1 MGISSGKSFHARNCH
16 RQNCRDDPRSSQGK
30 RDSKRTQVGYGLIL
44 ATVAALS
51 GTASWAD
58 ALKLA
63 YWNTELEAKGPGIL
77 AQSILRKNSPA
88 VDRVLRAIEALDAD
102 VLVLGGFDYDAGG
115 LALTALNQAL
125 AKPYPHLRPLRPN
138 TGVPTGVDVDGNGRL
153 GEAADAQGYGLFP
166 GQGGLAILS
175 RLPFSDDLGADYSS
189 FLWKDLP
196 GADLSALT
204 DDAKAVLRLSATS
217 HSDTVVTL
225 RQGQN
230 LHLLTWHGTTPAFD
244 GPEDRNGKRNADETR
259 FWTLLLDGALPYPP
273 PPAPFVIIG
282 QANADPE
289 KGDGSPDA
297 IRALLADPRLQSP
310 LSGDTSDYGGT
321 IGPLRTAYILPSA
334 DLAVTDA
341 GMAAAPPGARHR
353 LIWVDLRF

>member
-1 MGISSGKSFHARNCH
+1 MAA
-16 RQNCRDDPRSSQGK
+16 
-30 RDSKRTQVGYGLIL
+30 GLAFVL
-44 ATVAALS
+44 AHSVQAADLR
-51 GTASWAD
+51 
-58 ALKLA
+58 LA
-63 YWNTELEAKGPGIL
+63 YWNSDLSRNGPGLL
-77 AQSILRKNSPA
+77 ARDLMRGTAPDVQA
-88 VDRVLRAIEALDAD
+88 AAQAIAGLKAD
-102 VLVLGGFDYDAGG
+102 ILVLSGFDFDAGG
-115 LALTALNQAL
+115 LALRALNDRL
-125 AKPYPHLRPLRPN
+125 PNPYPHLLPLRPN
-138 TGVPTGVDVDGNGRL
+138 TGIPTELDLDGNGHRN
-153 GEAADAQGYGLFP
+153 EARDAQGFGLFP
-166 GQGGLAILS
+166 GQGGMALLS
-175 RLPFSDDLGADYSS
+175 RLPILTEEAQDFSGL
-189 FLWKDLP
+189 LWRDLP
-196 GADLSALT
+196 GASLPPLPPGAPDI
-204 DDAKAVLRLSATS
+204 LRLSTTG
-217 HSDTVVTL
+217 HHDTAL
-225 RQGQN
+225 SLPDGRR